1 MSKSTRRRP
10 PAGPA
15 AAAPSAASAAHPQR
29 EQRERLDLRG
39 LEEIAS
45 MDPNE
50 LARLLD
56 AQPAQVEVGDSV
68 EGRITR
74 IGKDAVFVDIGAK
87 SEAILDRVEAGEPA
101 IGATVAAYVI
111 GTGGDGIRIS

>member
-1 MSKSTRRRP
+1 
-10 PAGPA
+10 
-15 AAAPSAASAAHPQR
+15 
-29 EQRERLDLRG
+29 
-39 LEEIAS
+39 

-50 LARLLD
+50 LARLLE
-56 AQPAQVEVGDSV
+56 AQPAQFEVGDSV

-87 SEAILDRVEAGEPA
+87 SEAILDRSEAGEPV

-111 GTGGDGIRIS
+111 GTGE